1 MVTITIPTKLAKK
14 GDLIAVP
21 RREYEEFLKLRE
33 RLLWEEKD
41 TDEAIQVFEKEKGL
55 GKLKTALDFISI
67 LKFARQRKLRK

>member
-21 RREYEEFLKLRE
+21 RREYEEFLELRK

-41 TDEAIQVFEKEKGL
+41 TDEAIRIFKQEKRT
-55 GKLKTALDFISI
+55 GKLKSATNLSSI
-67 LKFARQRKLRK
+67 LKSARRRKL